1 MPRSVKTA
9 TALLV
14 LMVGLASPLAAQVSP
29 EFVVSIT
36 PSIVIVTQGGIA
48 SVTVNILV
56 NERPKFD
63 FSLSGLPS
71 GVIAQ
76 TPSGH
81 AGANTI
87 VLTALPKASIGSF
100 SVELTAQAGNNV
112 QTQTFTLDVKPIPVT
127 EWEYRVERARTAQE
141 LGSLAENLGLQSWE
155 LTNVVLHED
164 RNGAEEWVGF
174 FKRQKHKES
183 GDRQ

>member
-1 MPRSVKTA
+1 MRRSHLRPTLV
-9 TALLV
+9 LLV
-14 LMVGLASPLAAQVSP
+14 LITALASPLPAQVAP
-29 EFVVSIT
+29 EFVVSIS
-36 PSIVIVTQGGIA
+36 PSIVVVTQGGMA

-63 FSLSGLPS
+63 FSLSGLPA
-71 GVIAQ
+71 GIIAQ

-81 AGANTI
+81 AGANTV
-87 VLTALPKASIGSF
+87 VLTALPNAATGSF

-112 QTQTFTLDVKPIPVT
+112 QTQTFTLNVRPIPVT

-141 LGSLAENLGLQSWE
+141 LGLVAENLGLQSWE
-155 LTNVVLHED
+155 LISVVLHED

-174 FKRQKHKES
+174 FKRQKH
-183 GDRQ
+183 